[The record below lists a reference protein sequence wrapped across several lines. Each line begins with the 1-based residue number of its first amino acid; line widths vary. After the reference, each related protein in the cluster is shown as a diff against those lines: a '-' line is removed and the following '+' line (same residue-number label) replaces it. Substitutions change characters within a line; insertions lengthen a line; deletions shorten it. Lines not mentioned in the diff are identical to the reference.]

1 MNTVRFRNQKQFY
14 FLGSNKII
22 SKRIHL
28 KTKIHVICQNATKLE
43 DEMVLILPK
52 LLKSC
57 ENERQFA
64 DSYDG

>member
-1 MNTVRFRNQKQFY
+1 MNTIRFRNQKQFY

-22 SKRIHL
+22 NKIIHL
-28 KTKIHVICQNATKLE
+28 KIKIHVISQNATKLE

-64 DSYDG
+64 NSYDG